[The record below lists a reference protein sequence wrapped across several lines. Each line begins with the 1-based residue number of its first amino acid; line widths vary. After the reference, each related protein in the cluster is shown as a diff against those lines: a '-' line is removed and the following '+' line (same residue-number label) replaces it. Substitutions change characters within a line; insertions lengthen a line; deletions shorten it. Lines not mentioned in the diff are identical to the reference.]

1 MKKKR
6 NKTYALNFIAFIC
19 FVLALCLIVLLRVFN
34 HESFIRWY
42 SKYVD
47 TLASYEEWMLTYG
60 STLTS
65 VLLILL
71 NFLLK
76 ALLPWFPIACICVA
90 SGVLFEWYYALI
102 INLVG
107 MIILFTT
114 KFYWGRRFGGG
125 NAEKI
130 LSRYETAYE
139 FIDESRLGSGVVLFF
154 LRLSPC
160 MPVNS
165 VSCLYGSTDISYTRF
180 IILSVIGYSYKLFSY
195 TLIGRSVYD
204 PASASFIVPLI
215 LLLIFSGMMLLSFSG
230 ALQLKNMINKIFFR
244 KVGKDDKFQ

>member
-19 FVLALCLIVLLRVFN
+19 FVLALALIILLRVFN

-60 STLTS
+60 ATLTS
-65 VLLILL
+65 VLLILI
-71 NFLLK
+71 NFVLK
-76 ALLPWFPIACICVA
+76 AVIPWFPIACMCVA
-90 SGVLFEWYYALI
+90 SGVLFEWYYALL
-102 INLVG
+102 INLAG
-107 MIILFTT
+107 MVILFTA

-130 LSRYETAYE
+130 LSKYESAYE
-139 FIDESRLGSGVVLFF
+139 FIDQSRLGSGAVLFF
-154 LRLSPC
+154 LRLAPC
-160 MPVNS
+160 VPVNS
-165 VSCLYGSTDISYTRF
+165 VSSLYGSTDISYLRYV
-180 IILSVIGYSYKLFSY
+180 ICSVAGYAYKLFSY

-215 LLLIFSGMMLLSFSG
+215 LLLIFSGMMLLSLSG
-230 ALQLKNMINKIFFR
+230 ALELTNMINKLFFR
-244 KVGKDDKFQ
+244 KVGENDKFQ

>member
-1 MKKKR
+1 MKNKKS
-6 NKTYALNFIAFIC
+6 KTYALNFVAFIC
-19 FVLALCLIVLLRVFN
+19 FVLALALIILLRVFN

-60 STLTS
+60 ATVTS

-71 NFLLK
+71 NFFLK
-76 ALLPWFPIACICVA
+76 AAIPWFPIACICVA
-90 SGVLFEWYYALI
+90 SGVLFEWYYALL
-102 INLVG
+102 INFAGAV
-107 MIILFTT
+107 ILFTS

-130 LSRYETAYE
+130 LSKYETAYE
-139 FIDESRLGSGVVLFF
+139 FIDKSRLGSGVVLFF
-154 LRLSPC
+154 LRLVPC

-165 VSCLYGSTDISYTRF
+165 VSSLYGSTDISYPRY
-180 IILSVIGYSYKLFSY
+180 IIISLIGYTYKLFSY

-215 LLLIFSGMMLLSFSG
+215 LLLIFSGMMLLSLSG
-230 ALQLKNMINKIFFR
+230 ALELTNMINKLFFR

>member
-6 NKTYALNFIAFIC
+6 NRTYALNFVAFIC
-19 FVLALCLIVLLRVFN
+19 FVLALALIILLRVFN

-60 STLTS
+60 ATLTS
-65 VLLILL
+65 VILILI
-71 NFLLK
+71 NFFLK
-76 ALLPWFPIACICVA
+76 AAIPWFPLACICVA
-90 SGVLFEWYYALI
+90 SGVLFEWYYALL
-102 INLVG
+102 INLAG
-107 MIILFTT
+107 MIILFTA

-130 LSRYETAYE
+130 LSKYETAYE
-139 FIDESRLGSGVVLFF
+139 FIDKSRLGSGAVLFF
-154 LRLSPC
+154 LRLVPC

-165 VSCLYGSTDISYTRF
+165 VSSLYGSTDIAYWRY
-180 IILSVIGYSYKLFSY
+180 IIISVAGYGYKLFSY

-204 PASASFIVPLI
+204 PASASLIVPLI
-215 LLLIFSGMMLLSFSG
+215 LLLIFSGMMLLSLSG
-230 ALQLKNMINKIFFR
+230 ALELTNMINKLFFR
-244 KVGKDDKFQ
+244 KVGKDDKL

>member
-1 MKKKR
+1 MKNKKS
-6 NKTYALNFIAFIC
+6 KTYALNFVAFIC
-19 FVLALCLIVLLRVFN
+19 FVLALALIILLRVFN

-60 STLTS
+60 ATVTS

-71 NFLLK
+71 NFFLK
-76 ALLPWFPIACICVA
+76 AAIPWFPIACICVA
-90 SGVLFEWYYALI
+90 SGVLFEWYYALL
-102 INLVG
+102 INLAGAV
-107 MIILFTT
+107 ILFTS

-130 LSRYETAYE
+130 LSKYETAYE
-139 FIDESRLGSGVVLFF
+139 FIDKSRLGSGVVLFF
-154 LRLSPC
+154 LRLVPC

-165 VSCLYGSTDISYTRF
+165 VSSLYGSTDISYPRY
-180 IILSVIGYSYKLFSY
+180 IIISVIGYTYKLFSY

-215 LLLIFSGMMLLSFSG
+215 LLLIFSGMMLLSLSG
-230 ALQLKNMINKIFFR
+230 ALELTNMINKLFFR

>member
-6 NKTYALNFIAFIC
+6 NKTYALNFIALIC
-19 FVLALCLIVLLRVFN
+19 FVLALALIILLRVFN

-60 STLTS
+60 ATLTS
-65 VLLILL
+65 VILILI
-71 NFLLK
+71 NFFLK
-76 ALLPWFPIACICVA
+76 AVLPWFPIACICVA

-102 INLVG
+102 INLAG
-107 MIILFTT
+107 MIILFTA

-130 LSRYETAYE
+130 LSKYETAYG
-139 FIDESRLGSGVVLFF
+139 FIDESRLGSGAVLFF
-154 LRLSPC
+154 LRLVPC

-165 VSCLYGSTDISYTRF
+165 VSCLYGSTDISYTRY
-180 IILSVIGYSYKLFSY
+180 IILSVIGYTYKLFSY

-215 LLLIFSGMMLLSFSG
+215 LLLIFSGMMLLSLSG
-230 ALQLKNMINKIFFR
+230 ALELKNMINKIFFR

>member
-6 NKTYALNFIAFIC
+6 NKTYALNIVAFIC
-19 FVLALCLIVLLRVFN
+19 FVFALALIILLRVFN

-60 STLTS
+60 ATVTS

-71 NFLLK
+71 NFFLK
-76 ALLPWFPIACICVA
+76 AVIPWFPIACICVA
-90 SGVLFEWYYALI
+90 SGVLFEWYYALL
-102 INLVG
+102 INLAG
-107 MIILFTT
+107 MIILFTA

-130 LSRYETAYE
+130 LSKYETAYE
-139 FIDESRLGSGVVLFF
+139 FIDKSRLGSGVVLFF
-154 LRLSPC
+154 LRLVPC

-165 VSCLYGSTDISYTRF
+165 VSCLYGSTDISYPRYV
-180 IILSVIGYSYKLFSY
+180 IISVAGCAYKLFSY

-215 LLLIFSGMMLLSFSG
+215 LLLIFSGMMLLSLSG
-230 ALQLKNMINKIFFR
+230 ALELTNMINKLFFR
-244 KVGKDDKFQ
+244 KVGKDDRFQ